1 MNPPKIKVGILENQ
15 DSISFKIH
23 GDYILNDKLKLK
35 QKSLKAYANGSKI
48 LLKENDNII
57 FSDTVLNFNPVRQ
70 NNRIEEAVY
79 KFEVENVVI
88 GIDFH
93 WEQKEREYFEGSF
106 LIINKNGKL
115 TLINELDIERYLQS
129 VISSEMN
136 SESPLEYLKAHSIV
150 SRSWLLA
157 QLNSNKNDKLENKF
171 HISDDEKIVWYD
183 KSAHEDFDVC
193 ADDHCQRY
201 QGLTRVRSNTALDA
215 VRETYGIVL
224 TYNDEICDTRYS
236 KSCGGIT
243 EEFQNVWQDIYYPYL
258 KSVYDSENQDKPFPQ
273 TEKEFEEFIKSNT
286 EAYCN
291 TNDEDL
297 LKRVLNNF
305 DLMTKDFFRWK
316 IEIKQ
321 LALKTLLEIKLGI
334 DFGEIKNLIP
344 LERGKSGRIKKLKI
358 VGTKKEFTIGKEL
371 EIRRALSEKHL
382 YSSAFVVEPVYKEGN
397 DIPCKFILY
406 GAGWGHGVGFCQIG
420 GAVMA
425 SKGKNFEEILKH
437 YFPGAELK
445 KIY

>member
-1 MNPPKIKVGILENQ
+1 MNVPKIKVGILENQ
-15 DSISFKIH
+15 ASISFSVY
-23 GDYILNDKLKLK
+23 GDYVLNEKLKLTNK
-35 QKSLKAYANGSKI
+35 KFTAVPNGSKI
-48 LLKENDNII
+48 ILKENESIV
-57 FSDTVLNFNPVRQ
+57 FSDQELKFIPVQ
-70 NNRIEEAVY
+70 GNDKIEEAKY

-93 WEQKEREYFEGSF
+93 WEQTERETFEGSF

-115 TLINELDIERYLQS
+115 TLINEIEVERYLQS

-136 SESPLEYLKAHSIV
+136 SESPFEYLKAHSIV

-157 QLNSNKNDKLENKF
+157 QVKARKIGKPESEFQINEN
-171 HISDDEKIVWYD
+171 EKIVWYD
-183 KSAHEDFDVC
+183 KTEHEDFDVC

-201 QGLTRVRSNTALDA
+201 QGLTRLHSNRALDA

-243 EEFQNVWQDIYYPYL
+243 EEFQSVWQDISYPYL
-258 KSVYDSENQDKPFPQ
+258 KAVYDSENQNQAFLQ
-273 TEKEFEEFIKSNT
+273 TEEEFEKFIKSNP

-291 TNDEDL
+291 INDEEL
-297 LKRVLNNF
+297 LKKVLNDF
-305 DLMTKDFFRWK
+305 DLVTKDFYRWK

-334 DFGEIKNLIP
+334 DFGEIINLVP

-358 VGTKKEFTIGKEL
+358 IGTKREFTIGKEL

-382 YSSAFVVEPVYKEGN
+382 YSSAFVVEPIYKEGSE
-397 DIPCKFILY
+397 IPCKFILY

-425 SKGKNFEEILKH
+425 SKGKSFEEILNH

>member
-1 MNPPKIKVGILENQ
+1 
-15 DSISFKIH
+15 
-23 GDYILNDKLKLK
+23 
-35 QKSLKAYANGSKI
+35 
-48 LLKENDNII
+48 
-57 FSDTVLNFNPVRQ
+57 
-70 NNRIEEAVY
+70 
-79 KFEVENVVI
+79 
-88 GIDFH
+88 
-93 WEQKEREYFEGSF
+93 
-106 LIINKNGKL
+106 
-115 TLINELDIERYLQS
+115 
-129 VISSEMN
+129 MN

-157 QLNSNKNDKLENKF
+157 QLNSNKNDKLETKF

-258 KSVYDSENQDKPFPQ
+258 KSVYDSENQEKPFPQ